1 MLSGMT
7 NKFTVP
13 QESIA
18 GLPTITFE
26 FDGVHG
32 RAELAGAILK
42 AVTWLDGVDYAD
54 ITIVDRHDEVLVDL
68 TVRRVSTD
76 ENITVS
82 VARVGSALLW
92 SHARYVE
99 ATKAVTS

>member
-1 MLSGMT
+1 MT

-26 FDGVHG
+26 FDDSVGC
-32 RAELAGAILK
+32 ATLAGATLK
-42 AVTWLDGVDYAD
+42 AVASPGDENRAVL
-54 ITIVDRHDEVLVDL
+54 TIVDAQGELLVDL
-68 TVRRVSTD
+68 TVRRVPTD

-99 ATKAVTS
+99 ATKTATP

>member
-1 MLSGMT
+1 MT

-26 FDGVHG
+26 FEGSFG
-32 RAELAGAILK
+32 RAELAGAKL
-42 AVTWLDGVDYAD
+42 VAD
-54 ITIVDRHDEVLVDL
+54 VNDDHDRANLTITDAQGELLVDL
-68 TVRRVSTD
+68 MVRRVPTD

-82 VARVGSALLW
+82 VTRVGSALLW
-92 SHARYVE
+92 SHTRYVE
-99 ATKAVTS
+99 AMKAVTS

>member
-1 MLSGMT
+1 MLSGMM

-26 FDGVHG
+26 FEGPLG
-32 RAELAGAILK
+32 RAELAGAEMR
-42 AVTWLDGVDYAD
+42 AD
-54 ITIVDRHDEVLVDL
+54 VGGDPDRANLMITDAQGELLVDL
-68 TVRRVSTD
+68 MVRRVSTD

-99 ATKAVTS
+99 ATKVVTP